1 MRRSSRPEQITSGQ
15 GKDAEKMVDA
25 YPCLCWND
33 SFCDNLEVVHVED
46 VLERRA
52 GGPGGLPS
60 LLLCRDLLDH
70 LGNRARVNGTK
81 ADSKL
86 SASWKHWLCAY
97 DILFF
102 DWQVS
107 CDGIW
112 WVDGLVR
119 FRGIF
124 ACVLE
129 DDFSPSR
136 VVLKA
141 FTSPL

>member
-1 MRRSSRPEQITSGQ
+1 M
-15 GKDAEKMVDA
+15 
-25 YPCLCWND
+25 
-33 SFCDNLEVVHVED
+33 
-46 VLERRA
+46 
-52 GGPGGLPS
+52 PS

-112 WVDGLVR
+112 WVDGLVCLAFLKEEFEER
-119 FRGIF
+119 MIVEV
-124 ACVLE
+124 CVREGATWKLSTYPDLHPQLVGRDSE
-129 DDFSPSR
+129 S
-136 VVLKA
+136 
-141 FTSPL
+141 

>member
-1 MRRSSRPEQITSGQ
+1 MSFFNKPLNT
-15 GKDAEKMVDA
+15 
-25 YPCLCWND
+25 YPSLLGDDGLCND
-33 SFCDNLEVVHVED
+33 LEVVHVED

-112 WVDGLVR
+112 WVDGLVCL
-119 FRGIF
+119 
-124 ACVLE
+124 AK
-129 DDFSPSR
+129 SR
-136 VVLKA
+136 VSLA
-141 FTSPL
+141 TSCVQCLISLT